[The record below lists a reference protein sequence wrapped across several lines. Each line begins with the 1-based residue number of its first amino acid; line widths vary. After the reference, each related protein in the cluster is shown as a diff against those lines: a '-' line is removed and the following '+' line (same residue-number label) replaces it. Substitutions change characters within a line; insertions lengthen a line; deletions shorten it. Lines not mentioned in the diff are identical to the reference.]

1 MSAKRRRSRRAR
13 RSEPREVR
21 IEAMSHE
28 GRGITH
34 VNGKTVFV
42 FGALLGEKLLI
53 QVQQSNR
60 NFDQATT
67 LEVIEASPQRI
78 EPRCAAFQTCG
89 GCSLQ
94 HLAND
99 DQLALKQ
106 QSVLDMMAH
115 ARVDVGEVI
124 PALRGDDW
132 GYRKKAR
139 LGVKNVPAKG
149 RVLVGFRE
157 RSAPFI
163 ADMLRCEVLIPQV
176 GHRLELLSQLI
187 GQLEARAQIPQ
198 IEVAADDNQV
208 LLVFR
213 HLQPLCEQDR
223 KLLIEFA
230 KAHDFLIQLQPGGP
244 ATVHNLYPQQQS
256 LVFDPLGD
264 GSLKIGFGALD
275 FVQVN
280 TGINQQM
287 VAQALEF
294 LDLQPQDRVLDL
306 FCGLG
311 NFTLPMARKC
321 AQVTAIEVDTAMVE
335 RARGSAVANDIHN
348 TEYHA
353 VDLTS
358 PETGYAWMQQEY
370 DKILLDP
377 PRSGAQEMAELI
389 GKFNANCIVYV
400 SCQPSSLV
408 RDAAIICD
416 QGYRMTH
423 LGIMDMFPQTAH
435 VESMA
440 VFQQKPGGTR

>member
-1 MSAKRRRSRRAR
+1 MSARRRRRSRQA
-13 RSEPREVR
+13 EPREVT

-28 GRGITH
+28 GRGIAH

-42 FGALLGEKLLI
+42 FGALLGERVSI
-53 QVQQSNR
+53 QIQRSSR
-60 NFDQATT
+60 KFDQATT
-67 LEVIEASPQRI
+67 LEVVEASPQRI
-78 EPRCAAFQTCG
+78 EPYCEAFKVCG

-94 HLAND
+94 HLRNE

-106 QSVLDMMAH
+106 QSLLDMMAH
-115 ARVDVGEVI
+115 AQLDIGKLI
-124 PALRGDDW
+124 PALHADAW

-139 LGVKNVPAKG
+139 LGVKYVSKKG

-157 RSAPFI
+157 RNTPFI
-163 ADMLRCEVLIPQV
+163 ADMLRCEVLLPEV
-176 GHRLELLSQLI
+176 GHRLGLLSELI

-198 IEVAADDNQV
+198 IEVAADDSQV
-208 LLVFR
+208 QLVFR
-213 HLQPLCEQDR
+213 HLQPLSEHDL
-223 KLLIEFA
+223 KLLSEFGA
-230 KAHDFLIQLQPGGP
+230 AQGYFIQLQPAGP
-244 ATVHNLYPQQQS
+244 ASVHNLYPQQQS
-256 LVFDPLGD
+256 LSLDPLGD
-264 GSLKIGFGALD
+264 GSLSIGFGALD

-280 TGINQQM
+280 SAINQKM
-287 VAQALEF
+287 VAQALGF
-294 LDLQPQDRVLDL
+294 LDLQSTDRVLDL

-311 NFTLPMARKC
+311 NFTLPMARLC
-321 AQVTAIEVDTAMVE
+321 AGVTGIEVDTAMVA
-335 RARGSAVANDIHN
+335 RAQESALANDIHN

-358 PETGYAWMQQEY
+358 PEPGYSWMQQEY

-377 PRSGAQEMAELI
+377 PRSGAQEMAQLI
-389 GKFNANCIVYV
+389 GRFRARIIVYV

-408 RDAAIICD
+408 RDAAIICA

-440 VFQQKPGGTR
+440 VFEQKPGGSQ